1 MTGLPSGT
9 ELVTYLDGSGW
20 RRQPRSWRGASVW
33 VHPGDHEVL
42 VPADDRLSDSG
53 RRKRDVLSVLAAV
66 EGRTVGEVALDVLAV
81 LSDVQDYRLTVAP
94 AASTA
99 VTSAVS
105 ADGGG
110 SRAASALS
118 VDGALRFLEGVRAL
132 LRTAARSAA
141 EGPHFTFE
149 GQPDPGTRERMRQ
162 LTGWA
167 QLWVH
172 HPGMDL
178 VTVRTPVL
186 VPEGEPVVG
195 PATQQD
201 AAQAAREVARGWP
214 RAATVH
220 LYEAVRSAQEAVQDV
235 AAGRDVNAFD
245 AAVAAGVSA
254 QLCDALARLLG
265 PVGGGDIA
273 LDFRWGRGR
282 SAHPPPARLVFPTG
296 SAEVLRA
303 ASRRLHR
310 GSTDAAA
317 SVRGHVQDL
326 HDDVNG
332 RDRWRIRVRGALVV
346 AGRPTAHRSVWVRL
360 GSQPAYDEA
369 IHAHRGNRTVAVDG
383 VLLSVRGRM
392 EIAAAGPGMRLL
404 DNESAAG
411 DVPAKDQDDRPSG
424 E

>member
-1 MTGLPSGT
+1 MTGLPSGA

-33 VHPGDHEVL
+33 FHPGDHEVL
-42 VPADDRLSDSG
+42 VPADDRLSDSD
-53 RRKRDVLSVLAAV
+53 RRKHDVLSVLAAV

-81 LSDVQDYRLTVAP
+81 LGDVQDYRLTVGP

-99 VTSAVS
+99 VTPAVP
-105 ADGGG
+105 ADGAGPP
-110 SRAASALS
+110 AVSALS
-118 VDGALRFLEGVRAL
+118 VDGALRFLEGVRSL
-132 LRTAARSAA
+132 LRTAARSAT
-141 EGPHFTFE
+141 EGPHFTFGE
-149 GQPDPGTRERMRQ
+149 PPDPGTRERMRQ

-186 VPEGEPVVG
+186 VPEGEPVIG

-201 AAQAAREVARGWP
+201 PGQAANEAERAWP

-220 LYEAVRSAQEAVQDV
+220 LYEAVRSAQEAVRDV
-235 AAGRDVNAFD
+235 AAGQDVDVFD
-245 AAVAAGVSA
+245 GAVAAGVSA

-265 PVGGGDIA
+265 PVGGGNLA

-282 SAHPPPARLVFPTG
+282 RAHPPPARLVFPTG

-303 ASRRLHR
+303 ATRRLHR

-332 RDRWRIRVRGALVV
+332 RDRWRVRVRGALVV
-346 AGRPTAHRSVWVRL
+346 AGRVAGHKSVWVRL

-369 IHAHRGNRTVAVDG
+369 IHAHRGNRTVVVDG
-383 VLLSVRGRM
+383 VLLSVGGRM
-392 EIAAAGPGMRLL
+392 EIVAAGPGLRLL
-404 DNESAAG
+404 DQDDTAG
-411 DVPAKDQDDRPSG
+411 DAPARDQDD
-424 E
+424 

>member
-1 MTGLPSGT
+1 MTGLPSGA

-33 VHPGDHEVL
+33 FHPGDHEVL
-42 VPADDRLSDSG
+42 VPADDGLGDSD

-99 VTSAVS
+99 VTPAVP

-110 SRAASALS
+110 PPAASALS
-118 VDGALRFLEGVRAL
+118 VDGALRFLEGVRSL

-141 EGPHFTFE
+141 EGPHFTFGE
-149 GQPDPGTRERMRQ
+149 QPDPGTRERMRQ

-172 HPGMDL
+172 HPGMDI

-186 VPEGEPVVG
+186 VPDGEPVVG
-195 PATQQD
+195 PATPQD
-201 AAQAAREVARGWP
+201 PAQAAGEGEEGRGWP

-220 LYEAVRSAQEAVQDV
+220 LYEAVRSAQEAVRDV
-235 AAGRDVNAFD
+235 AAGQDVDVFD

-254 QLCDALARLLG
+254 QLCDSLARLLG
-265 PVGGGDIA
+265 PVDGRDVA

-282 SAHPPPARLVFPTG
+282 RAHPPPTRLVFPTG
-296 SAEVLRA
+296 SAQVLRA
-303 ASRRLHR
+303 ATRRLHR
-310 GSTDAAA
+310 GGTDTAA
-317 SVRGHVQDL
+317 SIRGQVQDL
-326 HDDVNG
+326 HDDANG
-332 RDRWRIRVRGALVV
+332 RDRWRVRVRGALVV
-346 AGRPTAHRSVWVRL
+346 AGRAAVHRSVWVRL
-360 GSQPAYDEA
+360 GTQPAYDEA
-369 IHAHRGNRTVAVDG
+369 IHAHRGNRAVVVDG
-383 VLLSVRGRM
+383 VLLSARGRM
-392 EIAAAGPGMRLL
+392 EIVEAGRGLRLL
-404 DNESAAG
+404 DNDDTAG
-411 DVPAKDQDDRPSG
+411 DAPGEGSG
-424 E
+424 